1 MTKKA
6 ALLRLIF
13 ATCAIAL
20 SIGLSLRPIPS
31 LDDINDTGRY
41 VANQV
46 QACSLPFSG
55 SSAVS
60 HDSSIVLHSAY
71 DNLTAA
77 GDRSLTISA
86 RAWDWINRPACL
98 GDSPRV
104 FLFYVA
110 MAVPIAFL
118 FFANWDHEATLLLA
132 LGFLLS
138 TVEFDFMSNA
148 LRQGVGL
155 VFLMAGFHFEKRLTR
170 FVAVAAALILHDSN
184 WLFAPLIILVAY
196 SAGTISFKMVFR
208 WAIPVLGAV
217 GFLFSLRFL
226 SRFGQLSTA
235 FTKYVE
241 TYAQKPSIWFLLYMV
256 SPLVFVFLIR
266 FLDRPTNATREEHL
280 AFWYSMV
287 ILTLSII
294 IFPYITYRFAMTGI
308 ALQVFMASRSPKLS
322 LRSGTLICVG
332 LVMHFTIY
340 AAFSRNVI
348 ALFYG

>member
-13 ATCAIAL
+13 ATCAIVVSIAL
-20 SIGLSLRPIPS
+20 AFRPIPS
-31 LDDINDTGRY
+31 LGDTNDTGRY

-46 QACSLPFSG
+46 QACALPFSG
-55 SSAVS
+55 SSAVT
-60 HDSSIVLHSAY
+60 HDNSFVLHAAY
-71 DNLTAA
+71 DNLLAA
-77 GDRSLTISA
+77 GNPSLTLSA
-86 RAWDWINRPACL
+86 RAWDWLNRPACL
-98 GDSPRV
+98 GGSPRV

-110 MAVPIAFL
+110 MAVPIALL

-155 VFLMAGFHFEKRLTR
+155 VFLMAAFYFKKRLPK
-170 FVAVAAALILHDSN
+170 FIAIAAALILHDSN
-184 WLFAPLIILVAY
+184 WVFAPLVVLVAY
-196 SAGTISFKMVFR
+196 SAGTISIRMVLR
-208 WAIPVLGAV
+208 WAIPLLAAA

-226 SRFGQLSTA
+226 SRFGQLSRAVTA
-235 FTKYVE
+235 YVAE
-241 TYAQKPSIWFLLYMV
+241 YADKPSLWFLLFMI
-256 SPLVFVFLIR
+256 SPLFFAFLIR
-266 FLDRPTNATREEHL
+266 FLDRRAKATREEHIT
-280 AFWYSMV
+280 FWYSTA
-287 ILTLSII
+287 ILALSIV

-308 ALQVFMASRSPKLS
+308 VVQVFMASRSANIS
-322 LRSGTLICVG
+322 LRSATLICVG
-332 LVMHFTIY
+332 FVMHFMIY